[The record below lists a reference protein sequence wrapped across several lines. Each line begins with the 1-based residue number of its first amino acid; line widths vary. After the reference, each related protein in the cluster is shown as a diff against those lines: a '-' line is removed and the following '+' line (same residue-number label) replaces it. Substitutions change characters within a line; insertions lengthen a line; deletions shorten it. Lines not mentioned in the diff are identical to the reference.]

1 MVVMSSLTV
10 EGGGRGIYTKDQ
22 RLHHV
27 QKDRSAIPS
36 TRGVDNHHNIPRQ
49 NFDNWGANGG
59 GGGGGGEDGTADIK
73 PMFSAFVMSL
83 IVESMSSQPI
93 LPIRIASPPKE
104 KTAEESSV
112 VTS

>member
-1 MVVMSSLTV
+1 MKQDKTKMQIQTRHVVVVVVLVIMVVMSSLTV

-59 GGGGGGEDGTADIK
+59 GGGGGGEDGTG
-73 PMFSAFVMSL
+73 
-83 IVESMSSQPI
+83 
-93 LPIRIASPPKE
+93 
-104 KTAEESSV
+104 
-112 VTS
+112 

>member
-1 MVVMSSLTV
+1 MQIQTRHVVVVVVLVIMVVMSSLTV

-59 GGGGGGEDGTADIK
+59 GGGGGGEDGTG
-73 PMFSAFVMSL
+73 
-83 IVESMSSQPI
+83 
-93 LPIRIASPPKE
+93 
-104 KTAEESSV
+104 
-112 VTS
+112 